1 MSAFRALKTR
11 EPGYDVVVDGLS
23 PDQVRSL
30 AATLSTAA
38 LEYEA
43 DPVQGRLYVPRRRN
57 RVFRAG
63 YAEKVIGE
71 WLSGDN
77 RHHASITLAGRRA
90 A

>member
-1 MSAFRALKTR
+1 MIFRALTTR
-11 EPGYDVVVDGLS
+11 EHDYDVVVDGLS

-30 AATLSTAA
+30 AAALSIAA

-43 DPVQGRLYVPRRRN
+43 DPGQGRLCVPRRRN

-63 YAEKVIGE
+63 YAEKVIDE

-77 RHHASITLAGRRA
+77 RRHASITRAGQRA